1 MKEILLTVGTVLTI
15 IVLELC
21 ALAIAAG
28 LMTITTFVA
37 WDVVLHPVLGLPAL
51 TVSQI
56 FVCAWAF
63 LFCIATAEQA
73 KHYFSLVEY
82 VDETTVEKV
91 EGEDDNDKES

>member
-1 MKEILLTVGTVLTI
+1 MKKILLTVRTVLTI

-63 LFCIATAEQA
+63 LFCIAMAEQV
-73 KHYFSLVEY
+73 KTYFALVEF
-82 VDETTVEKV
+82 EEV
-91 EGEDDNDKES
+91 EGDDNDKKS